1 MKPKLSILT
10 CAIWERLEST
20 SVNAQRIAKLIGKLP
35 VEHLVLFDNRAR
47 SVGLKRQALLDSARG
62 DYIVYVDDDDDITDD
77 FIPYVLAAIKRD
89 PDVITYD
96 QKAIYNGL
104 ESTVNFAHTN
114 EDGPF
119 VAGGIT
125 RRNLWHACT
134 WKREL
139 VADCVFPNVMYEEDF
154 QWSLQ
159 ARLRVK
165 SECHID
171 KLLHHYTHDKDKTA
185 APEANANGD
194 SQSPAKN
201 L

>member
-10 CAIWERLEST
+10 PAIWERLDST
-20 SVNAQRIAKLIGKLP
+20 HANAQRIARLIGNLP

-47 SVGLKRQALLDSARG
+47 SVGLKRQALLDAARG
-62 DYIVYVDDDDDITDD
+62 DYIVYVDDDDDITDE
-77 FIPYVLAAIKRD
+77 FIPYVLAAIKRN

-96 QKAIYNGL
+96 QRAIYNGI

-114 EDGPF
+114 VDSPF
-119 VAGGIT
+119 APNGIT
-125 RRNLWHACT
+125 HRNLWHVCT

-139 VADCVFPNVMYEEDF
+139 VADCVFPDSMYGEDL

-171 KLLHHYTHDKDKTA
+171 KVLHHYTHDKETTA
-185 APEANANGD
+185 APETNA
-194 SQSPAKN
+194 
-201 L
+201 